1 MYLVDTNIWLERL
14 LNQERS
20 DEVGRFFDLV
30 RASDLYIT
38 DFTLHS
44 IGIILTNLSRPEV
57 FVDFVKD
64 ILIESGVRLVR
75 IEPEAIRDLVLVIG
89 EHNLDFD
96 DGYQYLA
103 ALQNDLTLV
112 SFDTD
117 FDRTAWGRKTP
128 KLILS
133 DLRPSIE
140 SP

>member
-20 DEVGRFFDLV
+20 DEVGRFFDLI
-30 RASDLYIT
+30 RASDLYLT

-44 IGIILTNLSRPEV
+44 IGIILTKLHQPKV

-64 ILIESGVRLVR
+64 ILIESRVRLVR
-75 IEPEAIRDLVLVIG
+75 IDPESIRDLVIVIG
-89 EHNLDFD
+89 EYHLDFD

-103 ALQNDLTLV
+103 AQQNDLTLV

-117 FDRTAWGRKTP
+117 FDGPIGAG
-128 KLILS
+128 KLLNLS
-133 DLRPSIE
+133 CLTWNHHE
-140 SP
+140 S

>member
-20 DEVGRFFDLV
+20 DEVGRFLDLA
-30 RASDLYIT
+30 RANDLHIT

-44 IGIILTNLSRPEV
+44 IGIILTKLRQPKV

-64 ILIESGVRLVR
+64 ILIDSGVNLVR
-75 IEPEAIRDLVLVIG
+75 VEPEAVRDLVSVIG
-89 EHNLDFD
+89 DYHLDFD

-103 ALQNDLTLV
+103 AQQNDLILV

-117 FDRTAWGRKTP
+117 FDRTDWGRRTP
-128 KLILS
+128 KDVLS
-133 DLRPSIE
+133 DIRPPIE
-140 SP
+140 SS